1 MEKWK
6 GMYKESQIVSGS
18 NKNAYDNF
26 PKQPPPP
33 VFHSEPNLHHSLKHS
48 LSLRHFLCQF

>member
-1 MEKWK
+1 MEMWK

-33 VFHSEPNLHHSLKHS
+33 VFHSEPNLHS
-48 LSLRHFLCQF
+48 LSLHHFLFQF